1 MKVIKTDNKK
11 KDFYKLLGPVF
22 GSRKVEKETHDRF
35 YDDDGKIWY
44 VIEGMGAASVFDK
57 RIKNFWAMNEEAA
70 EQLLSSILKDASG
83 LSGVLPL
90 AYEGAFRRAG
100 FRTEKHSKNF
110 MEVFKDEEN

>member
-1 MKVIKTDNKK
+1 
-11 KDFYKLLGPVF
+11 
-22 GSRKVEKETHDRF
+22 
-35 YDDDGKIWY
+35 
-44 VIEGMGAASVFDK
+44 
-57 RIKNFWAMNEEAA
+57 MNEAAA